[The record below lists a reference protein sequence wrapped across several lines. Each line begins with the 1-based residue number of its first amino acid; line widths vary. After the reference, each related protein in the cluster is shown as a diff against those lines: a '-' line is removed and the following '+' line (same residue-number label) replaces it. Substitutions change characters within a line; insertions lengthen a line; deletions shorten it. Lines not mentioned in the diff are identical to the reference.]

1 MHVYTGDGKG
11 KTSAALGLALRAISY
26 RKKVL
31 MVQFIKGPWQSGEVD
46 IVRRL
51 KPYLEV
57 KAIGEGFVKI
67 LGDKKPLS
75 VHKKTARKA
84 LLLARKSIISK
95 EYDVVIL
102 DEINVALRERLVTV
116 DQVARLINQKP
127 ARVELVL
134 TGRYAPVRIK
144 KLADYVS
151 EIKEVKHP
159 FQKGILARK
168 SIDY

>member
-1 MHVYTGDGKG
+1 MYTGDGKG

-26 RKKVL
+26 RKRVL

-57 KAIGEGFVKI
+57 KVIGEGFVKI
-67 LGDKKPLS
+67 PGDKKPFS
-75 VHKKTARKA
+75 VHRRTAKKA
-84 LLLARKSIISK
+84 LLLARKAIISK
-95 EYDVVIL
+95 EYDMVIL
-102 DEINVALRERLVTV
+102 DEINVAIRERLVTV
-116 DQVARLINQKP
+116 DQAVRLIEQKP
-127 ARVELVL
+127 DKVELVL
-134 TGRYAPVRIK
+134 TGRYAPAKIK

-151 EIKEVKHP
+151 EIKAVKHP